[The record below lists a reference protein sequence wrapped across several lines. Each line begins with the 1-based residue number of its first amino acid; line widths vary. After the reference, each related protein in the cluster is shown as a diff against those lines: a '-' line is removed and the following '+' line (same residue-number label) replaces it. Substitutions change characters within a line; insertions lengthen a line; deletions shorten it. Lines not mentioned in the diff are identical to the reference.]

1 MNVIANSAAGRLPAL
16 PRLLPALASVFG
28 LVSRLVRAHR
38 DRRLLQSMPDHMLAD
53 IGIRR
58 SEIDHVV
65 FHGRSA
71 AESVR
76 RSPHQ
81 PGA

>member
-1 MNVIANSAAGRLPAL
+1 MNDIANGAAGRLAAL
-16 PRLLPALASVFG
+16 PRLFPVLANAVESVT
-28 LVSRLVRAHR
+28 RLARVHR

-71 AESVR
+71 AEFVR